1 MKLSFE
7 DGASIAFNNKDEFV
21 KFIKDSADVAGSD
34 YSMDVVWLI
43 LCAGLVF
50 LMQVRLGGK
59 ICGPRVGYRD
69 TDRTYYLKRSSFENA
84 PTLFLTTNSI

>member
-50 LMQVRLGGK
+50 LMQVRLEDK
-59 ICGPRVGYRD
+59 ICRPGYRPKILHYKMLLD
-69 TDRTYYLKRSSFENA
+69 IA
-84 PTLFLTTNSI
+84 